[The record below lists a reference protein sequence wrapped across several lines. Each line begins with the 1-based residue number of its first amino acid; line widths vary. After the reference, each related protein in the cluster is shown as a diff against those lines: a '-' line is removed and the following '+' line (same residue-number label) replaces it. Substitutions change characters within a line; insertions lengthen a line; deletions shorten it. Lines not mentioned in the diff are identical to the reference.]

1 MALGRFKSP
10 IACSVQPLT
19 RFPSSKECDGG
30 HSSIPHSDYNKEDDG
45 QCIDRGWLA
54 NSPHDGHTYQYTDG
68 VKQSILQTLRL
79 PACKEGRYDNRGN
92 LDCIENVDCIGNPHV
107 VQKVKIR
114 EAQSYA
120 GSRYTS

>member
-1 MALGRFKSP
+1 MGSTSIGGGSP
-10 IACSVQPLT
+10 IA
-19 RFPSSKECDGG
+19 
-30 HSSIPHSDYNKEDDG
+30 
-45 QCIDRGWLA
+45 
-54 NSPHDGHTYQYTDG
+54 HTTDTHTNTPMG

-92 LDCIENVDCIGNPHV
+92 LDCIENVDCIGNPHA